1 MFKFGSVFKG
11 LSDQDILLAELAKE
25 NSTAIRYILKKVENN
40 CSQSIKKMGLSD
52 DNIQDIMHDG
62 LILFIRKIQ
71 DGTYDSTISAPQTF
85 LTGICRNLAL
95 NTLKTKKNVRTVEIE
110 DFNHPFAN
118 VTQNNFDAKEAQIM
132 VARLL
137 DEIGSPCK
145 ELIRLK
151 YIDGYTDEEQIQLK
165 LTSFSGPESLRVS
178 RSQCMKKISVISSKY
193 KKGYEC

>member
-11 LSDQDILLAELAKE
+11 LSDQDNLLAELAKE
-25 NSTAIRYILKKVENN
+25 NTMAIRYILNKVQNN
-40 CSQSIKKMGLSD
+40 CTQIIKKMGLSD

-71 DGTYDSTISAPQTF
+71 EGTYDPTISAPQTF

-95 NTLKTKKNVRTVEIE
+95 NTLKTKKNVRTIEIE

-118 VTQNNFDAKEAQIM
+118 VTQNNLDAKEATIM
-132 VARLL
+132 VTKLL
-137 DEIGSPCK
+137 NEIGSPCK
-145 ELIRLK
+145 ELISLK
-151 YIDGYTDEEQIQLK
+151 YLDGYSDDEQLALK
-165 LTSFSGPESLRVS
+165 LTSFTSSDSLRVS

-193 KKGYEC
+193 KSGYEH